1 MEQNKELGGV
11 PGNIS
16 AEGSFSPGRGPE
28 NLFER
33 IRRGDRPALARAI
46 SLVEDGAPG
55 SRELVQAAYRTPKNS
70 RIVGITGAPGV
81 GKSSLVDGIVDELRS
96 MGRSVAVI
104 AVDPSSPFTGGAI
117 LGDRVRM
124 KRRTTDPQVFFRSLA
139 SRGHL
144 GGLTRHTGDV
154 LALVGVAGFDD
165 VLVETVG
172 AGQSEVD
179 VMKYATTVLVVLSP
193 GLGDSVQTLKAGI
206 LEIGDVFVV
215 NKADLAGADR
225 TRAEL
230 EMMLDMRP
238 QGGWRPPVIKTVAT
252 TGEGLAELAGAIEAH
267 YEYLKSSG
275 ALKARV
281 RNRFLASLEEYLKR
295 EMVDKVLEA
304 ASASGE
310 LERCLAALEAGKDD
324 PASVASRL
332 ASRYSAASSCS
343 PFVPSERS

>member
-1 MEQNKELGGV
+1 M
-11 PGNIS
+11 
-16 AEGSFSPGRGPE
+16 
-28 NLFER
+28 
-33 IRRGDRPALARAI
+33 IRRGDRAALARAI

-55 SRELVQAAYRTPKNS
+55 SRELVRAAYRTPRNS
-70 RIVGITGAPGV
+70 RVIGITGAPGV
-81 GKSSLVDGIVDELRS
+81 GKSSLVDGIVDQLRS
-96 MGRSVAVI
+96 AGRSVAVI

-144 GGLTRHTGDV
+144 GGLTRATGDV
-154 LALVGVAGFDD
+154 LTLVGVAGFDD

-179 VMKYATTVLVVLSP
+179 VMKYASTVLVVLTP

-215 NKADLAGADR
+215 NKADLPGADR
-225 TRAEL
+225 TGAEL

-252 TGEGLAELAGAIEAH
+252 SGVGLDELARAIDAH

-275 ALKARV
+275 NLKTRV
-281 RNRFLASLEEYLKR
+281 RNRFLASIEDYLKR
-295 EMVDKVLEA
+295 EMVDKVLKA
-304 ASASGE
+304 ASTSGE
-310 LERCLAALEAGKDD
+310 LERCLAALEAGEDD

-332 ASRYSAASSCS
+332 AARYLTAGPCS
-343 PFVPSERS
+343 PLVRSEG